1 MTETESAPAAAPPAE
16 AAAKKK
22 PAKKKASGPAVSE
35 LLVQAVSASKE
46 RSGVSLAA
54 LKKVLSA
61 GGYDVDKNKS
71 RLKIALKALVTKGSL
86 VQVKGHGASGS
97 FKINKKQPDGAKAKP
112 KKPATKKAAKSPK
125 KKKPAAKSPKKKAA
139 SKAPTAAKSPKKKP
153 AAKRPAKAAAAAK
166 KVTKSPKKS
175 KAAAKPKKGAKSPAK
190 AKPAAKKAAKAQ
202 EGRSEE
208 EIMGG
213 DLLHLHPPK
222 ALLRAPHLPP
232 TELSIHTYTDH
243 EPHSPSSS
251 LHPPHIVHLYL
262 IVHPM
267 IPPILQMIT
276 GWPKER
282 SLPIH
287 VTGPNYIFYRKPA
300 GAAHGEQK
308 EESSRVCPCVPPRQ
322 RDVICDD
329 ADVVSEAVIEDMT
342 DPPVTSP
349 CGRGPFGWISLY
361 VSHSRTSYE
370 SIKNE

>member
-112 KKPATKKAAKSPK
+112 KKPAAKKSN
-125 KKKPAAKSPKKKAA
+125 
-139 SKAPTAAKSPKKKP
+139 TKSPKKKP
-153 AAKRPAKAAAAAK
+153 AAKRPAKAAAK

-190 AKPAAKKAAKAQ
+190 AKPAAKKAAK
-202 EGRSEE
+202 
-208 EIMGG
+208 
-213 DLLHLHPPK
+213 PK
-222 ALLRAPHLPP
+222 KAAP
-232 TELSIHTYTDH
+232 
-243 EPHSPSSS
+243 
-251 LHPPHIVHLYL
+251 
-262 IVHPM
+262 
-267 IPPILQMIT
+267 
-276 GWPKER
+276 K
-282 SLPIH
+282 
-287 VTGPNYIFYRKPA
+287 K
-300 GAAHGEQK
+300 K
-308 EESSRVCPCVPPRQ
+308 
-322 RDVICDD
+322 
-329 ADVVSEAVIEDMT
+329 
-342 DPPVTSP
+342 
-349 CGRGPFGWISLY
+349 
-361 VSHSRTSYE
+361 
-370 SIKNE
+370 